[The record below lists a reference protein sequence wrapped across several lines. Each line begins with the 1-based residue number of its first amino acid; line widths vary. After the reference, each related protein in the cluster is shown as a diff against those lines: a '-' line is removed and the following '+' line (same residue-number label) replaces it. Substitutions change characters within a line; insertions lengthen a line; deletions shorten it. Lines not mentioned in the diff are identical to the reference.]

1 MTFTC
6 IECEDHYEPDINGD
20 AEERMC
26 FECLDGPEDEPTDE
40 ELTEIE
46 NEIDND
52 YLEWLVDNNPDD
64 GSWEGR

>member
-1 MTFTC
+1 MS
-6 IECEDHYEPDINGD
+6 GD
-20 AEERMC
+20 TEERMC